1 MSGDLI
7 FLRKQEVI
15 DIHAQ
20 LIIAFG
26 GSEGLRDEGALEA
39 ALAAPEQ
46 RAYYEEADLSV
57 CAATYAYHLTQAHA
71 FVDGN
76 KRVAAAVMEIFVE
89 LNGAKLQATDDEI
102 IQLFLDIA
110 TGTTSRT
117 DVERM
122 LQRWINVAAQS

>member
-1 MSGDLI
+1 MSLHREQRI
-7 FLRKQEVI
+7 HLSAQQEVI

-26 GSEGLRDEGALEA
+26 GSEGLRDEGTLES

-46 RAYYEEADLSV
+46 RAYYEEADLAI

-76 KRVAAAVMEIFVE
+76 KRIAAAVTEIFVE
-89 LNGAKLQATDDEI
+89 LNGAKLQATDEGLHTALRRGMRLLTTI
-102 IQLFLDIA
+102 REYAIQL
-110 TGTTSRT
+110 
-117 DVERM
+117 
-122 LQRWINVAAQS
+122 N

>member
-1 MSGDLI
+1 VSDGLI

-26 GSEGLRDEGALEA
+26 GSKGLRDEGALES

-46 RAYYEEADLSV
+46 RAYYEGADLAI

-76 KRVAAAVMEIFVE
+76 KRVAAAVTEIFVE
-89 LNGAKLQATDDEI
+89 LNGATLQATDEEI
-102 IQLFLDIA
+102 VQLFLSIAAKTASRADI
-110 TGTTSRT
+110 
-117 DVERM
+117 ERIFR
-122 LQRWINVAAQS
+122 QWIIIEQP

>member
-1 MSGDLI
+1 MSHEFL

-26 GSEGLRDEGALEA
+26 GTEGLRDEGALES

-46 RAYYEEADLSV
+46 RAYYEGADV
-57 CAATYAYHLTQAHA
+57 AICAATYAYHLTQAHA

-76 KRVAAAVMEIFVE
+76 KRIAAAVTEIFAE
-89 LNGAKLQATDDEI
+89 LNNSDIRATDQEI
-102 IQLFLDIA
+102 VQLFMAIA
-110 TGTTSRT
+110 NGTASRS
-117 DVERM
+117 DVERAF
-122 LQRWINVAAQS
+122 QQWIVEE